1 MAVLA
6 LKGTVQPQVAQEPL
20 QTHFSYSRLGHTH
33 LTGTVYALQ
42 LGE

>member
-33 LTGTVYALQ
+33 LAGKVNTLQ